1 MRDIFRNGHD
11 SPSASQMNDPSR
23 TTELDGESARD
34 LLHCARGA
42 REHAYAPYSGFHVGA
57 ALLAEDGRVFTGVNV
72 ENASYGLTTCAERSA
87 VVAAM
92 SQGVRTFTAIAVT
105 GPDDGVG
112 TPPCGS
118 CRQILHEINP
128 RLLVVTPGSTG
139 EPVITPLPE
148 LLPGAFGGE
157 QLTRRQ
163 SAAR

>member
-1 MRDIFRNGHD
+1 
-11 SPSASQMNDPSR
+11 
-23 TTELDGESARD
+23 
-34 LLHCARGA
+34 
-42 REHAYAPYSGFHVGA
+42 VGA
-57 ALLAEDGRVFTGVNV
+57 ALLADDGRIFTGVNV

-92 SQGVRTFTAIAVT
+92 SQGVRAFSAIAVT
-105 GPDDGVG
+105 GPDDDVG

-128 RLLVVTPGSTG
+128 RLMVVTPGPAG

-157 QLTRRQ
+157 QLTRER
-163 SAAR
+163 SPAR

>member
-1 MRDIFRNGHD
+1 MNT
-11 SPSASQMNDPSR
+11 SSQEPR
-23 TTELDGESARD
+23 LDGDSARD
-34 LLHCARGA
+34 LLHQARGA
-42 REHAYAPYSGFHVGA
+42 RGHAYAPYSGFHVGA

-92 SQGVRTFTAIAVT
+92 SQGVRSFTAIAVD
-105 GPDDGVG
+105 GPSDEVG

-128 RLLVVTPGSTG
+128 QLLVVTPGSGG
-139 EPVITPLPE
+139 EPVITPLPA

-157 QLTRRQ
+157 QLTRERSDGQ
-163 SAAR
+163 